1 MRQSQLQSLLAGL
14 KSLEKFE
21 KMNTSRPNIIVIVAD
36 QFRHDMF
43 SFAQGPFSIRTPNI
57 DKLASRG
64 VVFKNAYSANP
75 TCMPNRASIATG
87 RWPSVHGTRTN
98 GITFDP
104 RSETFMRSLRRSG
117 YENHAIGKLHHQ
129 VMGWAWEDYQ
139 IEEMRLRNPEVLMDL
154 RDSIERGQGN
164 WQSFED
170 AKKHR
175 ESFVQMPSDYYGY
188 DHVDLV
194 VGHGDNPSG
203 HFHHWANSKGVSL
216 KDLAGWENSTE
227 RSDTVEDIYISEV
240 PAELHPNA
248 FIVEKFKQR
257 LSNLRKDHDPFMF
270 FISFP
275 DPHHPFAPPK
285 SWYDKWRDK
294 TVPIPAEFFDHAKNA
309 PAHIEAMYRAS
320 GEQNIDSTMTWAPT
334 QEQMEDVLKAQFAQ
348 IEFMDSALGEL
359 VTALEASGE
368 AENTYIVFSGDH
380 GDLMGEHGLMLKH
393 FVHYDA
399 VTRVPLII
407 AGPGIEPQ
415 IDERLVSSV
424 DIAPTII
431 NLAKAEPYRGIQG
444 RNLLNVAEN
453 WRTALVVEEDQ
464 PFGIEGLPGPVKIRT
479 LITPDY
485 RFTLYGGTDQAE
497 LYDRSEGNKD
507 LENIYSEANLERSE
521 AYKRLTHE
529 LINLTEEGIAP
540 LAGA

>member
-1 MRQSQLQSLLAGL
+1 
-14 KSLEKFE
+14 
-21 KMNTSRPNIIVIVAD
+21 
-36 QFRHDMF
+36 
-43 SFAQGPFSIRTPNI
+43 
-57 DKLASRG
+57 
-64 VVFKNAYSANP
+64 
-75 TCMPNRASIATG
+75 
-87 RWPSVHGTRTN
+87 
-98 GITFDP
+98 
-104 RSETFMRSLRRSG
+104 
-117 YENHAIGKLHHQ
+117 
-129 VMGWAWEDYQ
+129 
-139 IEEMRLRNPEVLMDL
+139 
-154 RDSIERGQGN
+154 
-164 WQSFED
+164 
-170 AKKHR
+170 
-175 ESFVQMPSDYYGY
+175 
-188 DHVDLV
+188 
-194 VGHGDNPSG
+194 
-203 HFHHWANSKGVSL
+203 
-216 KDLAGWENSTE
+216 
-227 RSDTVEDIYISEV
+227 
-240 PAELHPNA
+240 
-248 FIVEKFKQR
+248 
-257 LSNLRKDHDPFMF
+257 
-270 FISFP
+270 
-275 DPHHPFAPPK
+275 
-285 SWYDKWRDK
+285 
-294 TVPIPAEFFDHAKNA
+294 
-309 PAHIEAMYRAS
+309 
-320 GEQNIDSTMTWAPT
+320 
-334 QEQMEDVLKAQFAQ
+334 MEDVLKAQFAQ